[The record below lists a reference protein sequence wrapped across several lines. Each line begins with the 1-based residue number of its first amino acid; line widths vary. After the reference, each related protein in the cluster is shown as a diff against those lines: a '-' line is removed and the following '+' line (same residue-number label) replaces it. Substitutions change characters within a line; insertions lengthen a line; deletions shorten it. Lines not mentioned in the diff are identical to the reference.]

1 MNNFDL
7 GYVKTAAV
15 TPEIKVADCKYNCEK
30 IKKYIDEVSA
40 NGAKV
45 VVFPELCITGYTCG
59 DLFFQQTLLDGAM
72 DAVYELAAYTKDKDV
87 FVIVGA
93 PYAYGCAGECEI
105 ECKHAAARESLTA
118 RLCLMTTLPARVIT
132 RTKKEA

>member
-1 MNNFDL
+1 MGRKSKQKSHMRQKCSSLIVFSRGCFAFSQD
-7 GYVKTAAV
+7 VV
-15 TPEIKVADCKYNCEK
+15 SMWVFICREITHKEEGHIICCCAQ
-30 IKKYIDEVSA
+30 SL
-40 NGAKV
+40 
-45 VVFPELCITGYTCG
+45 P
-59 DLFFQQTLLDGAM
+59 
-72 DAVYELAAYTKDKDV
+72 
-87 FVIVGA
+87 VGA